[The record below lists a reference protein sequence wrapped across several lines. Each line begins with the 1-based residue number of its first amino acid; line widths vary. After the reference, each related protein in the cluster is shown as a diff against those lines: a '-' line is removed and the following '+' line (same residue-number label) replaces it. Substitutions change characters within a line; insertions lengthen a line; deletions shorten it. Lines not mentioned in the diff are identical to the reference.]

1 MLNNQIKVEKS
12 SFRDVKATV
21 FISGN
26 KIFRKI
32 DTRLNLNFQKFL
44 TSVFYKTNSSS
55 IIKTKILNDNEIAEY
70 KLEKDENILWLEHE
84 KIENIV
90 YPYELT
96 FGQLKDSALLFLNLY
111 IDAIKN
117 SYDLVDASAYNI
129 QFKNNNPV
137 FIDIGSFVL
146 FEESSNI
153 KWHKQFC
160 ENYLGPLLIKSKSN
174 INFNDLFKSNLDGID
189 LKTISKLLPLKSWL
203 NFNIFTNIHLHS
215 YLNSKVTSVSTK
227 RTNTNYTNITKEK
240 KIMIC
245 ETLKKIINKLN
256 IKNNSY
262 WSLYSRHN
270 SYSEID
276 TNKKRESILEFIKI
290 EKPKFILDLGCNNG
304 DYSELCFQNG
314 VEKIIGVDN
323 DADALNKSYYR
334 FKDKNFDYLPIYQ
347 NFSNPSPNIGW
358 DNQERMSFQKRYRD
372 KFDCIICLAFIHHI
386 CIGNNVPFK
395 YFLDYLAKF
404 SKKILIEFVHENDE
418 MVKNLSINKKDLM
431 RNYNIENFKK
441 VVLEKF
447 KIIKEEKISS
457 TRTMLHIINE

>member
-1 MLNNQIKVEKS
+1 MLNNQIKIEKS

-44 TSVFYKTNSSS
+44 TSVFYKTNSSN

-70 KLEKDENILWLEHE
+70 KLEKDEHILWLEHE

-227 RTNTNYTNITKEK
+227 RTNTSYTNITKEK
-240 KIMIC
+240 K
-245 ETLKKIINKLN
+245 
-256 IKNNSY
+256 NN
-262 WSLYSRHN
+262 
-270 SYSEID
+270 
-276 TNKKRESILEFIKI
+276 
-290 EKPKFILDLGCNNG
+290 DL
-304 DYSELCFQNG
+304 
-314 VEKIIGVDN
+314 
-323 DADALNKSYYR
+323 
-334 FKDKNFDYLPIYQ
+334 
-347 NFSNPSPNIGW
+347 
-358 DNQERMSFQKRYRD
+358 
-372 KFDCIICLAFIHHI
+372 
-386 CIGNNVPFK
+386 
-395 YFLDYLAKF
+395 
-404 SKKILIEFVHENDE
+404 
-418 MVKNLSINKKDLM
+418 
-431 RNYNIENFKK
+431 
-441 VVLEKF
+441 
-447 KIIKEEKISS
+447 
-457 TRTMLHIINE
+457 